1 MTQTQNIFFVTQVRN
16 WFQSLPDLDTEIN
29 ADNING
35 SADHRAFAEE
45 LAREA
50 EGAAVRGEQ
59 SQLYRIT
66 KQVCGKYQ
74 SAANLPIK
82 IKEGKLLITQAEQ
95 DACWAEHFRGVL
107 NREPPEEGADIQE
120 TEIDLD
126 INVAPPTKEEIVM
139 AIKKLIIQKRSIK
152 PQDKTT

>member
-1 MTQTQNIFFVTQVRN
+1 MVR
-16 WFQSLPDLDTEIN
+16 
-29 ADNING
+29 
-35 SADHRAFAEE
+35 ADHRAFAEE

-82 IKEGKLLITQAEQ
+82 IKEGKLLITGNKTHA
-95 DACWAEHFRGVL
+95 GL
-107 NREPPEEGADIQE
+107 NISEEY
-120 TEIDLD
+120 
-126 INVAPPTKEEIVM
+126 
-139 AIKKLIIQKRSIK
+139 
-152 PQDKTT
+152 